1 MEAFAVH
8 SFWWYQKNE
17 LIAGVSDE
25 SDKNA
30 MEKYIK
36 KCKQVYK
43 VNCLRQKPPKKDKDG
58 SEMRQMCFRHDP
70 PILKQYLDM
79 E

>member
-36 KCKQVYK
+36 KCK
-43 VNCLRQKPPKKDKDG
+43 
-58 SEMRQMCFRHDP
+58 
-70 PILKQYLDM
+70 
-79 E
+79 